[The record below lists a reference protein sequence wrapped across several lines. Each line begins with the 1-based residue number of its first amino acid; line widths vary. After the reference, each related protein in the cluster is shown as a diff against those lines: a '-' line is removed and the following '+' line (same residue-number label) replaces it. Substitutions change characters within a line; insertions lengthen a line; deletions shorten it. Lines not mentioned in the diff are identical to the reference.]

1 MWRISSSSRCLSR
14 RRPLAQSS
22 FGDSMGRMRK
32 SLGRRVDGLAKWFL
46 RFRLFSVPAQLI
58 ANSSYAWSFI
68 SRTER
73 IRTNRLRDRLKQ
85 GELPEHV
92 SIIMDGNRRFAWSSN
107 LGRDVGHHHGK
118 EKLKD
123 VMDWILDLD
132 ISYLTVY
139 ALSTENMRERSED
152 ELESLY
158 DLYVAG
164 LDEIAADPRIHSR
177 GVKVQAVGRLES
189 LPSRV
194 RNAIDRAESK
204 TAEHSNFLFTV
215 CLAYGGREEIVDAV
229 REVAA
234 DHAKGELA
242 LESIDSAQI
251 SARMYTADLPDPDLV
266 IRTSGEER
274 ISNFLLWQIAYSELH
289 FTDVHWP
296 SFSKNDLY
304 EALESYQS
312 RRRRY
317 GE

>member
-1 MWRISSSSRCLSR
+1 
-14 RRPLAQSS
+14 
-22 FGDSMGRMRK
+22 MRK
-32 SLGRRVDGLAKWFL
+32 SLGRRIDGLAKWLL
-46 RFRLFSVPAQLI
+46 RFRIISVPARVLV
-58 ANSSYAWSFI
+58 NSSYAWSFV
-68 SRTER
+68 SRTDR
-73 IRTNRLRDRLKQ
+73 IRTNRLGDRLK
-85 GELPEHV
+85 GGDLPEHV
-92 SIIMDGNRRFAWSSN
+92 SIIMDGNRRFAWGSN
-107 LGRDVGHHHGK
+107 IGRDMGHHHGK
-118 EKLKD
+118 EKLKE
-123 VMDWILDLD
+123 VMDWILDLG
-132 ISYLTVY
+132 IPYLTVY
-139 ALSTENMRERSED
+139 ALSTENMRERPED

-158 DLYVAG
+158 DLYIAG
-164 LDEIAADPRIHSR
+164 LDEIAEDPRIHSR

-194 RNAIDRAESK
+194 REAIDRAESR
-204 TAEHSNFLFTV
+204 TADYSDFLFTV
-215 CLAYGGREEIVDAV
+215 CLAYGGREEIIDAV
-229 REVAA
+229 REVAE

>member
-1 MWRISSSSRCLSR
+1 MNSPSRHGHSHDNQAHSHGNHEHSHDNHGHSHEPAHAQPSVQPSGVVIQVPKSR
-14 RRPLAQSS
+14 
-22 FGDSMGRMRK
+22 G
-32 SLGRRVDGLAKWFL
+32 
-46 RFRLFSVPAQLI
+46 
-58 ANSSYAWSFI
+58 
-68 SRTER
+68 
-73 IRTNRLRDRLKQ
+73 IRQR
-85 GELPEHV
+85 
-92 SIIMDGNRRFAWSSN
+92 
-107 LGRDVGHHHGK
+107 
-118 EKLKD
+118 
-123 VMDWILDLD
+123 
-132 ISYLTVY
+132 
-139 ALSTENMRERSED
+139 
-152 ELESLY
+152 
-158 DLYVAG
+158 
-164 LDEIAADPRIHSR
+164 R

>member
-1 MWRISSSSRCLSR
+1 
-14 RRPLAQSS
+14 
-22 FGDSMGRMRK
+22 MGRMRK
-32 SLGRRVDGLAKWFL
+32 LLGRRIDGLAKWFL
-46 RFRLFSVPAQLI
+46 RFKLISVPARTI

-68 SRTER
+68 SRTDR
-73 IRTNRLRDRLKQ
+73 IRANRLRDWLKQ
-85 GELPEHV
+85 DELPEHV
-92 SIIMDGNRRFAWSSN
+92 SIIMDGNRRFAWGSN
-107 LGRDVGHHHGK
+107 IERDLGHRHGK
-118 EKLKD
+118 EKLKE
-123 VMDWILDLD
+123 VMDWILDLG
-132 ISYLTVY
+132 IPYFTVY
-139 ALSTENMRERSED
+139 ALSTENMRERPED

-158 DLYVAG
+158 DLYVTG
-164 LDEIAADPRIHSR
+164 LDEIAEDSRIHSR

-194 RNAIDRAESK
+194 REAIDRAESR
-204 TAEHSNFLFTV
+204 TAGHSDFLFTV

-234 DHAKGELA
+234 DHAKGDLA

-251 SARMYTADLPDPDLV
+251 SSRMYTADLPDPDLV

-296 SFSKNDLY
+296 SFSKTDLY
-304 EALESYQS
+304 EALESYQN
-312 RRRRY
+312 RMRRY

>member
-1 MWRISSSSRCLSR
+1 
-14 RRPLAQSS
+14 
-22 FGDSMGRMRK
+22 MRK
-32 SLGRRVDGLAKWFL
+32 SLGRRIDGLAKWLL
-46 RFRLFSVPAQLI
+46 RFRIISVPARVLV
-58 ANSSYAWSFI
+58 NSSYAWSFV
-68 SRTER
+68 SRTDR
-73 IRTNRLRDRLKQ
+73 IRTNRLGDRLKE
-85 GELPEHV
+85 GNLPEHV
-92 SIIMDGNRRFAWSSN
+92 SIIMDGNRRFAWGSN
-107 LGRDVGHHHGK
+107 IGRDMGHHHGK
-118 EKLKD
+118 EKLKE
-123 VMDWILDLD
+123 VMDWILDLG
-132 ISYLTVY
+132 IPYLTVY
-139 ALSTENMRERSED
+139 ALSTENMRERPED

-158 DLYVAG
+158 DLYIAG
-164 LDEIAADPRIHSR
+164 LDEIAEDPRIHSR

-194 RNAIDRAESK
+194 REAIERAESR
-204 TAEHSNFLFTV
+204 TADYSDFLFTV
-215 CLAYGGREEIVDAV
+215 CLAYGGREEIIDAV
-229 REVAA
+229 REVAE
-234 DHAKGELA
+234 DHANGELA

>member
-1 MWRISSSSRCLSR
+1 M
-14 RRPLAQSS
+14 
-22 FGDSMGRMRK
+22 
-32 SLGRRVDGLAKWFL
+32 AKWLL
-46 RFRLFSVPAQLI
+46 RFRIISVPARVLV
-58 ANSSYAWSFI
+58 NSSYAWSFV
-68 SRTER
+68 SRTDR
-73 IRTNRLRDRLKQ
+73 IRTNRLGDRLKE
-85 GELPEHV
+85 GNLPEHV
-92 SIIMDGNRRFAWSSN
+92 SIIMDGNRRFAWGSN
-107 LGRDVGHHHGK
+107 IGRDMGHHHGK
-118 EKLKD
+118 EKLKE
-123 VMDWILDLD
+123 VMDWILDLG
-132 ISYLTVY
+132 IPYLTVY
-139 ALSTENMRERSED
+139 ALSTENMRERPED

-158 DLYVAG
+158 DLYIAG
-164 LDEIAADPRIHSR
+164 LDEIAEDPRIHSR

-194 RNAIDRAESK
+194 REAIDRAESR
-204 TAEHSNFLFTV
+204 TADYSDFLFTV
-215 CLAYGGREEIVDAV
+215 CLAYGGREEIIDAV
-229 REVAA
+229 REVAE